1 MPFAN
6 IQEMPKL
13 GFGLWKI
20 PEAEAASVVY
30 EAIKVGYRHFD
41 SACDYGNERSVGAG
55 IQRALNEGLCE
66 RPICGSP
73 RNFGTPI
80 IIQIA
85 SSKR

>member
-41 SACDYGNERSVGAG
+41 SACDMAMNAPWGRVFNEPSTKGCV
-55 IQRALNEGLCE
+55 ND
-66 RPICGSP
+66 PICGSP